1 MLQLPLKRL
10 RFNQISPFASN
21 NKKFR
26 NDIATERL
34 SRQDKDIMELDQD
47 PISIKS
53 DGPTETTTE
62 GRQEVRETG
71 ETTAPLADAV
81 NQLSALLTRVKISD
95 GAESAI
101 PPFDGT
107 YNATQ
112 FFQAFDRKMEDAS
125 MGEQEKLLRLPNY
138 LARQPLELFRKL
150 RMADRSYFQVRQ
162 ILLDIYPESSE
173 ASFAKYFAMKLTG
186 QANLETY
193 YREKTAMGLQLGLPQ
208 EVILE
213 TLTEGLPF
221 NDQRLVR
228 VVPPENLG
236 EWFRLVQRIHGPS
249 VPTTRPRE
257 DQPPTMSGPYH
268 STPRRPGAW
277 NAPLPPSN
285 CKFCG
290 ARHWHSE
297 CRRRPVPTTH
307 EKVRTVQTVPKSPV
321 PIPQQPSASLSIV
334 PYNIYHMLKTHLPNL
349 TLEGHS
355 LHLQTL
361 NGFAKTMGK
370 LSIPLTIGQITRK
383 ENFHV
388 VNAPLPFGILSINN
402 LHKFRLTIDFN
413 KCTISQLG
421 APLSTLSYHF
431 NHVSNV
437 CTYWQCQAMSQ
448 KIFPASQLSAYDNH
462 CVHSLRK
469 THLSTC
475 PFFTKANCLFYMPS
489 NNQTT
494 TTSTY
499 EPVQNAPT
507 QRDNSHTKNIGDHTP
522 LHNSHMTN
530 PHNEL
535 DTHTNTQQNPLPH
548 AYYNTTPNTHYTPQ
562 FTTLLQRYTHIFSQ
576 DKFNVPCLRIPPV
589 KIPTN
594 SEKIITIRPYRVP
607 ICDQQEIRNQIQQML
622 ENGIIEQ
629 SFSPFSSPVTLVTKR
644 DKTKRFCIDY
654 RKVNELISSDVHPL
668 PRIEDILD
676 HLAQAKYFSTADI
689 SSAYWQVPI
698 HPDSRPLLAFATF
711 EGLYQPTRLPFGLKT
726 SPQIYE
732 RAISQVLQRHGLDC
746 VAHYFDDFIIYSNTL
761 EEHQNHLRQFFAF
774 CEAEKLQ
781 LNFAKCEFF
790 KQSINFLGYTI
801 TAGTITPLTRNTDII
816 HAIKQ
821 PHNRKTLQSFLGAV
835 NVYNK
840 FIPEYARLRAPL
852 NNLLKKDVVWNWN
865 EACQEAFIDLKGN
878 LTQHPILHLYKEG
891 LPCQVYCDA
900 STLGIAGILKQV
912 HPDGNVYPAQYFS
925 RTLRP
930 HEKNYS
936 ISELECLAIV
946 ESVEKFRIYLMGRK
960 FTIFS
965 DHHALQWL
973 KTIKNPSGRLFRW
986 SLRLSSYEY
995 EVRYIKGKLQYEADL
1010 LSRNPFCGFLDA
1022 TLIKTHQ
1029 PPPSKESTLTIDRN
1043 GLHTVSRKGVT
1054 KIILPKPL
1062 IQQLLQTV
1070 HTQYNHPGISQM
1082 SRIIST
1088 QYYWQGMS
1096 KDIKQKVKTC
1106 PTCQLTKRP
1115 VGPTYGELSQPPESK
1130 EPFDLLSLDT
1140 IAGFAKYGNTKI
1152 YLHVV
1157 VDHFSRYAWAF
1168 PSKST
1173 STTTYQQ
1180 VLKRVFQD
1188 GSPKRL
1194 LTDRAPAFTS
1204 PKFRSFLLNR
1214 NIHPLI
1220 TTSNNPQAN
1229 GLCERLNATLTG
1241 KLRLLHLENPK
1252 VAWTKLVKKVT
1263 LIYNKTPHSTTGFP
1277 PIYLMFGILPP
1288 EISNHNTPYPDI
1300 DKARKIAH
1308 TRTQNKHLQ
1317 DKNIY
1322 DQRHKQPHFEVGDL
1336 VLVKLYH
1343 HPNTGKL
1350 APYFTGP
1357 HTILEIISPNV
1368 VRIDRPNQPLQRD
1381 TDTIHVN
1388 KLKLYTEKIRYISPP
1403 AVSTYHIKH
1412 NPNYTFPFKHL
1423 TPELFP
1429 TKSLRFK
1436 PTSSEPFRHLDPA
1449 IFATRRFAS
1458 LFPDVKN
1465 CKPDNQLNHITPLPK
1480 DIKQENCEP
1489 TNHSNSTINKS
1500 VKKPTAPS
1508 YGLMGNL
1515 PLAEKPF
1522 DVVARDSILG
1532 LGDYNSTKNCLH
1544 VIVDHHIWAYP
1555 SKSQGKL
1562 MPAFYPEP
1570 YTIISIPSPQT
1581 IEIDKPCQPEN
1592 KHATIVNISK
1602 VKLWDPVTEDN
1613 TEPPFPFQEEEDL
1626 EGCLGVEPNKQ
1637 ASTDSPQVLF
1647 SSIKNTDHPIEPLEK
1662 LLRVS
1667 VDTQTESEPVVFCEV
1682 YQRLLLEQQKLLEL
1696 LEGLEIKPNVVSS
1709 DSNSESSLQN
1719 WKSKDV
1725 KARMLFSQAIELKFL
1740 QPLMNCTSASQM
1752 WQKLLAIH
1760 EQKSEFTI
1768 GLLWQQLFDAR
1779 LTSETISNYI
1789 AKIENISAQISQM
1802 GGTITEDQKVAKIL
1816 NTLPSSMRYFVAAW
1830 ESLDPKAQTLNNLT
1844 ARLLIEETRNQQSG
1858 SSKQDEAL
1866 LHRQART
1873 KPKDTQRFFQDAK
1886 KNTKCHYC
1894 HKIGHW
1900 SRECR
1905 KRLANEKNKSKN
1917 LHDSKGSSS
1926 DYGLIL
1932 CDNQVEPNDIWYA
1945 DSGAS
1950 CSMTFRREWFK
1961 TYTPFTSDHP
1971 IYMGDNSTLLAEG
1984 MGDIEIQAYVD
1995 GGWYNTYIRNVLY
2008 SPQLKKNLYSFS
2020 TSTRRGFN
2028 VIIKHDKLQI
2038 FMDNDLKAVGVRHD
2052 GLYRML
2058 FKVTSSSQGYITSE
2072 NKLQLWHERLAHLPV
2087 ATLREMATKGLVD
2100 GLQPQDLE
2108 GDFFF
2113 CEGCQL
2119 GKAHRKSCYP
2129 SDGKNYQLGEFIY
2142 ADISGPMQTQ
2152 SLSKYL
2158 YFCLFKDYFSG
2169 YRHIYFI
2176 KNKSD
2181 VLDIFKEYATLI
2193 YTQTGNKIK
2202 VLRTDNALE
2211 FKSDNFADLCKR
2223 FGIIHE
2229 FTAPYVHEQIGR
2241 IERDNRTIVE
2251 AARSMLNS
2259 RNLPG
2264 FFWAEACNTATY
2276 ILNRS
2281 ATKQT
2286 PGTTPYELLFGTK
2299 PNVANY
2305 KIFGCNAYMHIPK
2318 ENRKKW
2324 DNKSIKLMFLGYE
2337 NTSKNFRLW
2346 DWKTRKIRISKDV
2359 TFDEK
2364 ATPHSDRES
2373 TKPKEIIFQ
2382 INSAPD
2388 ESPVATTNI
2397 PVQEMLPVSDISS
2410 HPMIT
2415 RSKVSNSQCN
2425 FALADEPSNYIDAIT
2440 SSDSER
2446 WKLAMDEEIDALNKN
2461 KTWTLERLA
2470 DGHKPIGCKWVYK
2483 IKTES
2488 DGTIK
2493 WFKARLVAKGYSQIK
2508 NVDYFDTFSPVV
2520 RYDSLRILLSH
2531 TASERMFLKQFDVKT
2546 AFLNGELEELV
2557 YLEQPEGYKRD
2568 DNSCYRLHKTLYVDD
2583 GIILS
2588 KDKEAI
2594 AIIMDELEH
2603 AFDITS
2609 GSVNFFVGLQIE
2621 QSEDRASIFIHQ
2633 SSYIDKIL
2641 SKFNMAD
2648 CIPASVP
2655 MDPSVILTKQDCPTP
2670 EQKEKMPKFPFR
2682 EAVGSLMFASCV
2694 SRPDIT
2700 YAVSRVSKF
2709 LEYPGPAHCTT
2720 VKNIFRYL
2728 KGTPHMGI
2736 LFTGQDQLVGY
2747 SDSDFAR
2754 DVDSRK
2760 STTGYAF
2767 MMNGGTVSWASQ
2779 RQPIIALST
2788 TESEYIAAC
2797 SAAKELI
2804 WIRRLLQGIGC
2815 DITKETELYID
2826 NQAAIKLVE
2835 NPVFH
2840 KRTKHIDVRYH
2851 FIRSKHEE

>member
-1 MLQLPLKRL
+1 M
-10 RFNQISPFASN
+10 
-21 NKKFR
+21 
-26 NDIATERL
+26 
-34 SRQDKDIMELDQD
+34 
-47 PISIKS
+47 
-53 DGPTETTTE
+53 
-62 GRQEVRETG
+62 
-71 ETTAPLADAV
+71 
-81 NQLSALLTRVKISD
+81 
-95 GAESAI
+95 
-101 PPFDGT
+101 
-107 YNATQ
+107 
-112 FFQAFDRKMEDAS
+112 
-125 MGEQEKLLRLPNY
+125 
-138 LARQPLELFRKL
+138 
-150 RMADRSYFQVRQ
+150 
-162 ILLDIYPESSE
+162 
-173 ASFAKYFAMKLTG
+173 
-186 QANLETY
+186 
-193 YREKTAMGLQLGLPQ
+193 
-208 EVILE
+208 
-213 TLTEGLPF
+213 
-221 NDQRLVR
+221 
-228 VVPPENLG
+228 
-236 EWFRLVQRIHGPS
+236 
-249 VPTTRPRE
+249 
-257 DQPPTMSGPYH
+257 
-268 STPRRPGAW
+268 
-277 NAPLPPSN
+277 
-285 CKFCG
+285 
-290 ARHWHSE
+290 
-297 CRRRPVPTTH
+297 
-307 EKVRTVQTVPKSPV
+307 
-321 PIPQQPSASLSIV
+321 
-334 PYNIYHMLKTHLPNL
+334 
-349 TLEGHS
+349 
-355 LHLQTL
+355 
-361 NGFAKTMGK
+361 
-370 LSIPLTIGQITRK
+370 
-383 ENFHV
+383 
-388 VNAPLPFGILSINN
+388 
-402 LHKFRLTIDFN
+402 
-413 KCTISQLG
+413 
-421 APLSTLSYHF
+421 
-431 NHVSNV
+431 
-437 CTYWQCQAMSQ
+437 
-448 KIFPASQLSAYDNH
+448 
-462 CVHSLRK
+462 
-469 THLSTC
+469 
-475 PFFTKANCLFYMPS
+475 
-489 NNQTT
+489 
-494 TTSTY
+494 
-499 EPVQNAPT
+499 
-507 QRDNSHTKNIGDHTP
+507 
-522 LHNSHMTN
+522 
-530 PHNEL
+530 
-535 DTHTNTQQNPLPH
+535 
-548 AYYNTTPNTHYTPQ
+548 
-562 FTTLLQRYTHIFSQ
+562 
-576 DKFNVPCLRIPPV
+576 
-589 KIPTN
+589 
-594 SEKIITIRPYRVP
+594 
-607 ICDQQEIRNQIQQML
+607 
-622 ENGIIEQ
+622 
-629 SFSPFSSPVTLVTKR
+629 
-644 DKTKRFCIDY
+644 
-654 RKVNELISSDVHPL
+654 
-668 PRIEDILD
+668 
-676 HLAQAKYFSTADI
+676 
-689 SSAYWQVPI
+689 
-698 HPDSRPLLAFATF
+698 
-711 EGLYQPTRLPFGLKT
+711 
-726 SPQIYE
+726 
-732 RAISQVLQRHGLDC
+732 
-746 VAHYFDDFIIYSNTL
+746 
-761 EEHQNHLRQFFAF
+761 
-774 CEAEKLQ
+774 
-781 LNFAKCEFF
+781 
-790 KQSINFLGYTI
+790 
-801 TAGTITPLTRNTDII
+801 
-816 HAIKQ
+816 
-821 PHNRKTLQSFLGAV
+821 
-835 NVYNK
+835 
-840 FIPEYARLRAPL
+840 
-852 NNLLKKDVVWNWN
+852 
-865 EACQEAFIDLKGN
+865 
-878 LTQHPILHLYKEG
+878 
-891 LPCQVYCDA
+891 
-900 STLGIAGILKQV
+900 
-912 HPDGNVYPAQYFS
+912 
-925 RTLRP
+925 
-930 HEKNYS
+930 
-936 ISELECLAIV
+936 
-946 ESVEKFRIYLMGRK
+946 
-960 FTIFS
+960 
-965 DHHALQWL
+965 
-973 KTIKNPSGRLFRW
+973 
-986 SLRLSSYEY
+986 
-995 EVRYIKGKLQYEADL
+995 
-1010 LSRNPFCGFLDA
+1010 
-1022 TLIKTHQ
+1022 
-1029 PPPSKESTLTIDRN
+1029 
-1043 GLHTVSRKGVT
+1043 
-1054 KIILPKPL
+1054 
-1062 IQQLLQTV
+1062 
-1070 HTQYNHPGISQM
+1070 
-1082 SRIIST
+1082 
-1088 QYYWQGMS
+1088 
-1096 KDIKQKVKTC
+1096 
-1106 PTCQLTKRP
+1106 
-1115 VGPTYGELSQPPESK
+1115 
-1130 EPFDLLSLDT
+1130 
-1140 IAGFAKYGNTKI
+1140 
-1152 YLHVV
+1152 
-1157 VDHFSRYAWAF
+1157 
-1168 PSKST
+1168 
-1173 STTTYQQ
+1173 
-1180 VLKRVFQD
+1180 
-1188 GSPKRL
+1188 
-1194 LTDRAPAFTS
+1194 
-1204 PKFRSFLLNR
+1204 
-1214 NIHPLI
+1214 
-1220 TTSNNPQAN
+1220 
-1229 GLCERLNATLTG
+1229 
-1241 KLRLLHLENPK
+1241 
-1252 VAWTKLVKKVT
+1252 
-1263 LIYNKTPHSTTGFP
+1263 
-1277 PIYLMFGILPP
+1277 
-1288 EISNHNTPYPDI
+1288 
-1300 DKARKIAH
+1300 
-1308 TRTQNKHLQ
+1308 
-1317 DKNIY
+1317 
-1322 DQRHKQPHFEVGDL
+1322 
-1336 VLVKLYH
+1336 
-1343 HPNTGKL
+1343 
-1350 APYFTGP
+1350 
-1357 HTILEIISPNV
+1357 
-1368 VRIDRPNQPLQRD
+1368 
-1381 TDTIHVN
+1381 
-1388 KLKLYTEKIRYISPP
+1388 
-1403 AVSTYHIKH
+1403 
-1412 NPNYTFPFKHL
+1412 
-1423 TPELFP
+1423 
-1429 TKSLRFK
+1429 
-1436 PTSSEPFRHLDPA
+1436 
-1449 IFATRRFAS
+1449 
-1458 LFPDVKN
+1458 
-1465 CKPDNQLNHITPLPK
+1465 
-1480 DIKQENCEP
+1480 
-1489 TNHSNSTINKS
+1489 
-1500 VKKPTAPS
+1500 
-1508 YGLMGNL
+1508 
-1515 PLAEKPF
+1515 
-1522 DVVARDSILG
+1522 
-1532 LGDYNSTKNCLH
+1532 
-1544 VIVDHHIWAYP
+1544 
-1555 SKSQGKL
+1555 
-1562 MPAFYPEP
+1562 
-1570 YTIISIPSPQT
+1570 
-1581 IEIDKPCQPEN
+1581 
-1592 KHATIVNISK
+1592 
-1602 VKLWDPVTEDN
+1602 
-1613 TEPPFPFQEEEDL
+1613 
-1626 EGCLGVEPNKQ
+1626 
-1637 ASTDSPQVLF
+1637 
-1647 SSIKNTDHPIEPLEK
+1647 
-1662 LLRVS
+1662 
-1667 VDTQTESEPVVFCEV
+1667 
-1682 YQRLLLEQQKLLEL
+1682 EQQKLLEL

-1725 KARMLFSQAIELKFL
+1725 KARMLLSQAIELKFL

-1768 GLLWQQLFDAR
+1768 GLLWQQFFDAR
-1779 LTSETISNYI
+1779 LTSETISDYI

-1873 KPKDTQRFFQDAK
+1873 KPKDTQRSFQDAK

-1950 CSMTFRREWFK
+1950 CSMTFRLEWFK

-1971 IYMGDNSTLLAEG
+1971 IYLGDNSTLLAEG

-2008 SPQLKKNLYSFS
+2008 SPQLKKNLYSLS

-2108 GDFFF
+2108 GEFFF

-2142 ADISGPMQTQ
+2142 ADICGPMQTQ
-2152 SLSKYL
+2152 SLSKSL

-2223 FGIIHE
+2223 FGIIRE

-2264 FFWAEACNTATY
+2264 YFWAEACNTATY

-2286 PGTTPYELLFGTK
+2286 PGTTPYELFFGTK

-2364 ATPHSDRES
+2364 ATPDRES
-2373 TKPKEIIFQ
+2373 TKPKEIFLQ
-2382 INSAPD
+2382 IGGAPD
-2388 ESPVATTNI
+2388 ESPVATANI
-2397 PVQEMLPVSDISS
+2397 PVQELPPVSDISS

-2415 RSKVSNSQCN
+2415 RSKVSNSKCN
-2425 FALADEPSNYIDAIT
+2425 FALADEPSSYVDAMA

-2488 DGTIK
+2488 DGTIQR
-2493 WFKARLVAKGYSQIK
+2493 FKARLVAKGYSQIK

-2531 TASERMFLKQFDVKT
+2531 AASERILKQFDVKT

-2568 DNSCYRLHKTLYVDD
+2568 DNSCYRLHKSLYGLKQSSRNWNKKFINFLYSHNFKTSDADPCIFIGTHNDSNVILALYVDD

-2603 AFDITS
+2603 AFEITS

-2700 YAVSRVSKF
+2700 YAVSQVSKF

-2736 LFTGQDQLVGY
+2736 LFTGQDQLVGF

-2851 FIRSKHEE
+2851 FIRSKHEEDPEEGETARVMATLTPSECGLLE

>member
-1 MLQLPLKRL
+1 MVKRCLSANKSGTLNVKINNIPIAIHGLIVDGIKQNLLSVGKITQQGHQVIFKQDEVIIITRNHNFKCNNYRNLYSLKIEIDSNPESVTAHAVKTDDTLWHRRLGHLNRYSLKKLGLPSSQEKCETCIKGKSTRRSFQVFSTKEIGELIHSDLSGPIDPPTYDGEIYFQVLIDDYSHFVVVRLLKSKSEAEQNIIDFIKLIKTQHNKKTRKITVDNGKEFSSGNFKQFCRKKGIQIEYTSPYTPQQNGTSERMNRTLIDKVRTKLAETNLPKYLWGEAIYCSAYELNRSPTSANKGIPPASIWYKQNDLSKLKVFGSRAWRLILPKPRKLDARAKSTIMVGYSGSGYRIWDPETDKVMISTDVTFDETLTKFDKEIISDQTEPKRIITESQDEEETPQTSEQSDKEESVTTRSGRIIKPPRYQEDYELYSVYCLFTNGEDPVSYNQAIKQKEWKEAIDKEIQSHEELKTWSSIKLGEKSNIKPIDTKWIFRTKEDGTKKARLVAKGFKMEESSDIMYAPVARMSTIRMLLSHAINKNWEVNQMDFPTWGAYIYSSDDKLIGTGNFDGNMYTLNLSRLPETTHVPNEHCLISKDNSRTAWHRRLGHPCDNKLDLILKNNLLKGLNSINGTLDQCDACSLGKMTKVPYVHTDSNQESYSFEAIYVDLCGPMRINSLGGSKYFLTIVDGFSRRIFVEFLKDKLSAAEVLKKFIVKRENELNSKLKRVRTDNGTEFINKNLETFIESKGIKHELTTPYTPRSNGRVERANRTLLDKGRTLLTDSQLPLH
-10 RFNQISPFASN
+10 FWA
-21 NKKFR
+21 
-26 NDIATERL
+26 E
-34 SRQDKDIMELDQD
+34 
-47 PISIKS
+47 
-53 DGPTETTTE
+53 
-62 GRQEVRETG
+62 
-71 ETTAPLADAV
+71 AV
-81 NQLSALLTRVKISD
+81 NTAAYLYNLTPTTND
-95 GAESAI
+95 
-101 PPFDGT
+101 PDTTP
-107 YNATQ
+107 
-112 FFQAFDRKMEDAS
+112 ME
-125 MGEQEKLLRLPNY
+125 KWK
-138 LARQPLELFRKL
+138 AR
-150 RMADRSYFQVRQ
+150 
-162 ILLDIYPESSE
+162 
-173 ASFAKYFAMKLTG
+173 
-186 QANLETY
+186 
-193 YREKTAMGLQLGLPQ
+193 
-208 EVILE
+208 VILE
-213 TLTEGLPF
+213 TADIHFRENNNVISEEKQSDNNTDTDTYFFIQEDEQLDNHVLSDVDIEEPAPDTMINRQTESSGSDRPQITRTIPKRFDDYVLVTTNETIPKDYDEAIACEDKKHWENAMLEEIQNMYSHQVWELVPRPVNAKVVKSKWVFKISKDQENKNKTYKARLVAMGYKQIPGRDYNESFSPVIKNATLRTILSMAATKDSVIKLFDVNAAYLNGNIENTIFMEQLAYGLPQSGRSWYEKF
-221 NDQRLVR
+221 SQVLHDCGLEKLKSDPCLFKWKNEDKYFYVGIYVDDFITVSDSEDTPNRFINKLRHHLEIKDVTCKGMF
-228 VVPPENLG
+228 LG
-236 EWFRLVQRIHGPS
+236 IKIIQDKEGISLQQSHYVQRILQKYGMENCKE
-249 VPTTRPRE
+249 VPTPGSKEINLDNHIEDDNCDQHTYQEALGMLMFLAVNIRPNIAYITSKLSQYSR
-257 DQPPTMSGPYH
+257 QPKQMHWTAIKGVMRYLRG
-268 STPRRPGAW
+268 TIDLGVKFERGKAGTRRP
-277 NAPLPPSN
+277 L
-285 CKFCG
+285 
-290 ARHWHSE
+290 
-297 CRRRPVPTTH
+297 
-307 EKVRTVQTVPKSPV
+307 
-321 PIPQQPSASLSIV
+321 
-334 PYNIYHMLKTHLPNL
+334 YNGSGND
-349 TLEGHS
+349 S
-355 LHLQTL
+355 
-361 NGFAKTMGK
+361 
-370 LSIPLTIGQITRK
+370 
-383 ENFHV
+383 
-388 VNAPLPFGILSINN
+388 
-402 LHKFRLTIDFN
+402 
-413 KCTISQLG
+413 
-421 APLSTLSYHF
+421 
-431 NHVSNV
+431 
-437 CTYWQCQAMSQ
+437 
-448 KIFPASQLSAYDNH
+448 
-462 CVHSLRK
+462 
-469 THLSTC
+469 
-475 PFFTKANCLFYMPS
+475 CL
-489 NNQTT
+489 
-494 TTSTY
+494 
-499 EPVQNAPT
+499 
-507 QRDNSHTKNIGDHTP
+507 
-522 LHNSHMTN
+522 
-530 PHNEL
+530 
-535 DTHTNTQQNPLPH
+535 
-548 AYYNTTPNTHYTPQ
+548 
-562 FTTLLQRYTHIFSQ
+562 
-576 DKFNVPCLRIPPV
+576 
-589 KIPTN
+589 
-594 SEKIITIRPYRVP
+594 
-607 ICDQQEIRNQIQQML
+607 
-622 ENGIIEQ
+622 
-629 SFSPFSSPVTLVTKR
+629 
-644 DKTKRFCIDY
+644 
-654 RKVNELISSDVHPL
+654 
-668 PRIEDILD
+668 
-676 HLAQAKYFSTADI
+676 
-689 SSAYWQVPI
+689 
-698 HPDSRPLLAFATF
+698 
-711 EGLYQPTRLPFGLKT
+711 
-726 SPQIYE
+726 
-732 RAISQVLQRHGLDC
+732 
-746 VAHYFDDFIIYSNTL
+746 
-761 EEHQNHLRQFFAF
+761 
-774 CEAEKLQ
+774 
-781 LNFAKCEFF
+781 
-790 KQSINFLGYTI
+790 
-801 TAGTITPLTRNTDII
+801 
-816 HAIKQ
+816 
-821 PHNRKTLQSFLGAV
+821 
-835 NVYNK
+835 
-840 FIPEYARLRAPL
+840 
-852 NNLLKKDVVWNWN
+852 
-865 EACQEAFIDLKGN
+865 
-878 LTQHPILHLYKEG
+878 
-891 LPCQVYCDA
+891 
-900 STLGIAGILKQV
+900 
-912 HPDGNVYPAQYFS
+912 
-925 RTLRP
+925 
-930 HEKNYS
+930 
-936 ISELECLAIV
+936 
-946 ESVEKFRIYLMGRK
+946 
-960 FTIFS
+960 
-965 DHHALQWL
+965 
-973 KTIKNPSGRLFRW
+973 
-986 SLRLSSYEY
+986 
-995 EVRYIKGKLQYEADL
+995 
-1010 LSRNPFCGFLDA
+1010 
-1022 TLIKTHQ
+1022 
-1029 PPPSKESTLTIDRN
+1029 
-1043 GLHTVSRKGVT
+1043 
-1054 KIILPKPL
+1054 
-1062 IQQLLQTV
+1062 
-1070 HTQYNHPGISQM
+1070 
-1082 SRIIST
+1082 
-1088 QYYWQGMS
+1088 
-1096 KDIKQKVKTC
+1096 
-1106 PTCQLTKRP
+1106 
-1115 VGPTYGELSQPPESK
+1115 
-1130 EPFDLLSLDT
+1130 
-1140 IAGFAKYGNTKI
+1140 
-1152 YLHVV
+1152 
-1157 VDHFSRYAWAF
+1157 
-1168 PSKST
+1168 
-1173 STTTYQQ
+1173 
-1180 VLKRVFQD
+1180 
-1188 GSPKRL
+1188 
-1194 LTDRAPAFTS
+1194 
-1204 PKFRSFLLNR
+1204 
-1214 NIHPLI
+1214 
-1220 TTSNNPQAN
+1220 
-1229 GLCERLNATLTG
+1229 
-1241 KLRLLHLENPK
+1241 
-1252 VAWTKLVKKVT
+1252 
-1263 LIYNKTPHSTTGFP
+1263 
-1277 PIYLMFGILPP
+1277 
-1288 EISNHNTPYPDI
+1288 
-1300 DKARKIAH
+1300 
-1308 TRTQNKHLQ
+1308 
-1317 DKNIY
+1317 
-1322 DQRHKQPHFEVGDL
+1322 
-1336 VLVKLYH
+1336 
-1343 HPNTGKL
+1343 
-1350 APYFTGP
+1350 
-1357 HTILEIISPNV
+1357 
-1368 VRIDRPNQPLQRD
+1368 
-1381 TDTIHVN
+1381 
-1388 KLKLYTEKIRYISPP
+1388 
-1403 AVSTYHIKH
+1403 
-1412 NPNYTFPFKHL
+1412 
-1423 TPELFP
+1423 
-1429 TKSLRFK
+1429 
-1436 PTSSEPFRHLDPA
+1436 
-1449 IFATRRFAS
+1449 
-1458 LFPDVKN
+1458 
-1465 CKPDNQLNHITPLPK
+1465 
-1480 DIKQENCEP
+1480 
-1489 TNHSNSTINKS
+1489 
-1500 VKKPTAPS
+1500 
-1508 YGLMGNL
+1508 
-1515 PLAEKPF
+1515 
-1522 DVVARDSILG
+1522 
-1532 LGDYNSTKNCLH
+1532 
-1544 VIVDHHIWAYP
+1544 
-1555 SKSQGKL
+1555 
-1562 MPAFYPEP
+1562 
-1570 YTIISIPSPQT
+1570 
-1581 IEIDKPCQPEN
+1581 
-1592 KHATIVNISK
+1592 
-1602 VKLWDPVTEDN
+1602 
-1613 TEPPFPFQEEEDL
+1613 
-1626 EGCLGVEPNKQ
+1626 
-1637 ASTDSPQVLF
+1637 
-1647 SSIKNTDHPIEPLEK
+1647 
-1662 LLRVS
+1662 
-1667 VDTQTESEPVVFCEV
+1667 
-1682 YQRLLLEQQKLLEL
+1682 
-1696 LEGLEIKPNVVSS
+1696 
-1709 DSNSESSLQN
+1709 
-1719 WKSKDV
+1719 
-1725 KARMLFSQAIELKFL
+1725 
-1740 QPLMNCTSASQM
+1740 
-1752 WQKLLAIH
+1752 
-1760 EQKSEFTI
+1760 
-1768 GLLWQQLFDAR
+1768 
-1779 LTSETISNYI
+1779 
-1789 AKIENISAQISQM
+1789 
-1802 GGTITEDQKVAKIL
+1802 
-1816 NTLPSSMRYFVAAW
+1816 
-1830 ESLDPKAQTLNNLT
+1830 
-1844 ARLLIEETRNQQSG
+1844 NQQSG

-1866 LHRQART
+1866 LHRQAQT
-1873 KPKDTQRFFQDAK
+1873 KPKDTQRSFQDAK

-1971 IYMGDNSTLLAEG
+1971 IYLGDNSTLLAEG

-1995 GGWYNTYIRNVLY
+1995 GGCYNTYIRNVLY
-2008 SPQLKKNLYSFS
+2008 SPQLKKKLYSLS

-2142 ADISGPMQTQ
+2142 ADICGPMQTQ

-2286 PGTTPYELLFGTK
+2286 PGTTPYELFFGTK

-2364 ATPHSDRES
+2364 ATTHSDRES

-2488 DGTIK
+2488 DGTIQR
-2493 WFKARLVAKGYSQIK
+2493 FKARLVAKGYSQIK

-2531 TASERMFLKQFDVKT
+2531 AASERMFLKQFDVKT

-2568 DNSCYRLHKTLYVDD
+2568 DNSCYRLHKSLYGLRQSSRNWNKKFTNFLYSHNFKSSDADPCIFIGTHNDSNVILALYVDD

-2700 YAVSRVSKF
+2700 HAVSQVSKF
-2709 LEYPGPAHCTT
+2709 LEYPGPAYCTT

-2760 STTGYAF
+2760 NTTGYAF

-2826 NQAAIKLVE
+2826 NQAAIKLVK

-2851 FIRSKHEE
+2851 FIRSKHEEGELKVHHVCSSEQLADKPLPRNKFHYLRGLLNILDREEVLALICVFDIVENPPVSEKYAALKERLLLRFGRSRQVRTAQVSETKPIADQRPSIILVELSKPPPSQHCDPCTPTSNSLQHLEQTAFPRDMNITTTAPVTTVHNVEDNNSSSTLTSPNSSLSNSSSLDSSSFCSNPPSNTISCPPETVFSTPVHNDNPLPQQPPSHEEPLPQQPPSHEEPLPQQPPSHEEPLPQQPPSHEGPLPQQPPSHEEPLPQQPPSHEEPLPPSCEQKHPLFLKETNNAAATTPLHLQPAQTSVPQPLQPQNTLQQSLPPIESRVTTSPIPIAPQVLSATTPIAEQPIVSLQANKMVATHYIRTTFEKDRCLPQAPKTRSQPNKAPYQEFPLRLHRIFKDPTGGGVV

>member
-1 MLQLPLKRL
+1 MCPLCPVKVDVKTKRHFDGQGDLYSYRSSISFGLATLQLNTFLADWEDSIRFRPRLMRAISMKPWSLGLAGWESHLGHLWNVLIFPLNLSILRCPVRNLEIAVCSSLGRQTEDRREDLEAMGAVIYIFRDRLQDSTAVSKPRLPSKMTMSQLTTIRQQSRSSRRKRKDLKLLRTEFQDSGGILDRSTSNPCQQDVSNIRRSYKRRAIQHFLTKSDISSGKNNTKGNRRPIRRQHLNRSTNRKRSCDHLSTNQKETESWCKIEKEEWAVVHSLSPSSDLVLFSSFLSSNPVAFHFQTPSRVLIIPNCMLQLPLKRL

-26 NDIATERL
+26 NDIATDRL
-34 SRQDKDIMELDQD
+34 SRQDKEMELNQDQDIMELNQD
-47 PISIKS
+47 PIGVKS

-150 RMADRSYFQVRQ
+150 RLADRSYFQVRQ
-162 ILLDIYPESSE
+162 ILLDLYPESSE

-257 DQPPTMSGPYH
+257 DQPPPMSGPYH

-321 PIPQQPSASLSIV
+321 PIPQQPS
-334 PYNIYHMLKTHLPNL
+334 
-349 TLEGHS
+349 
-355 LHLQTL
+355 
-361 NGFAKTMGK
+361 
-370 LSIPLTIGQITRK
+370 
-383 ENFHV
+383 
-388 VNAPLPFGILSINN
+388 
-402 LHKFRLTIDFN
+402 
-413 KCTISQLG
+413 
-421 APLSTLSYHF
+421 
-431 NHVSNV
+431 
-437 CTYWQCQAMSQ
+437 
-448 KIFPASQLSAYDNH
+448 
-462 CVHSLRK
+462 
-469 THLSTC
+469 
-475 PFFTKANCLFYMPS
+475 
-489 NNQTT
+489 
-494 TTSTY
+494 
-499 EPVQNAPT
+499 
-507 QRDNSHTKNIGDHTP
+507 DHTP

-676 HLAQAKYFSTADI
+676 RLAQAKYFSTADI

-1088 QYYWQGMS
+1088 QYYWQ
-1096 KDIKQKVKTC
+1096 
-1106 PTCQLTKRP
+1106 

-1180 VLKRVFQD
+1180 
-1188 GSPKRL
+1188 SP
-1194 LTDRAPAFTS
+1194 PAFTS

-1429 TKSLRFK
+1429 TELLRFK

-1489 TNHSNSTINKS
+1489 TNHSNSTIK
-1500 VKKPTAPS
+1500 
-1508 YGLMGNL
+1508 
-1515 PLAEKPF
+1515 
-1522 DVVARDSILG
+1522 
-1532 LGDYNSTKNCLH
+1532 
-1544 VIVDHHIWAYP
+1544 
-1555 SKSQGKL
+1555 
-1562 MPAFYPEP
+1562 
-1570 YTIISIPSPQT
+1570 
-1581 IEIDKPCQPEN
+1581 
-1592 KHATIVNISK
+1592 
-1602 VKLWDPVTEDN
+1602 
-1613 TEPPFPFQEEEDL
+1613 
-1626 EGCLGVEPNKQ
+1626 
-1637 ASTDSPQVLF
+1637 
-1647 SSIKNTDHPIEPLEK
+1647 
-1662 LLRVS
+1662 
-1667 VDTQTESEPVVFCEV
+1667 
-1682 YQRLLLEQQKLLEL
+1682 
-1696 LEGLEIKPNVVSS
+1696 
-1709 DSNSESSLQN
+1709 
-1719 WKSKDV
+1719 KDV
-1725 KARMLFSQAIELKFL
+1725 SNIRRSYKRRAIQHFL
-1740 QPLMNCTSASQM
+1740 
-1752 WQKLLAIH
+1752 
-1760 EQKSEFTI
+1760 
-1768 GLLWQQLFDAR
+1768 
-1779 LTSETISNYI
+1779 
-1789 AKIENISAQISQM
+1789 
-1802 GGTITEDQKVAKIL
+1802 
-1816 NTLPSSMRYFVAAW
+1816 
-1830 ESLDPKAQTLNNLT
+1830 
-1844 ARLLIEETRNQQSG
+1844 
-1858 SSKQDEAL
+1858 
-1866 LHRQART
+1866 T
-1873 KPKDTQRFFQDAK
+1873 K
-1886 KNTKCHYC
+1886 
-1894 HKIGHW
+1894 
-1900 SRECR
+1900 
-1905 KRLANEKNKSKN
+1905 
-1917 LHDSKGSSS
+1917 
-1926 DYGLIL
+1926 
-1932 CDNQVEPNDIWYA
+1932 
-1945 DSGAS
+1945 
-1950 CSMTFRREWFK
+1950 
-1961 TYTPFTSDHP
+1961 
-1971 IYMGDNSTLLAEG
+1971 
-1984 MGDIEIQAYVD
+1984 
-1995 GGWYNTYIRNVLY
+1995 
-2008 SPQLKKNLYSFS
+2008 
-2020 TSTRRGFN
+2020 
-2028 VIIKHDKLQI
+2028 
-2038 FMDNDLKAVGVRHD
+2038 
-2052 GLYRML
+2052 
-2058 FKVTSSSQGYITSE
+2058 
-2072 NKLQLWHERLAHLPV
+2072 
-2087 ATLREMATKGLVD
+2087 
-2100 GLQPQDLE
+2100 
-2108 GDFFF
+2108 
-2113 CEGCQL
+2113 
-2119 GKAHRKSCYP
+2119 
-2129 SDGKNYQLGEFIY
+2129 
-2142 ADISGPMQTQ
+2142 
-2152 SLSKYL
+2152 
-2158 YFCLFKDYFSG
+2158 
-2169 YRHIYFI
+2169 
-2176 KNKSD
+2176 
-2181 VLDIFKEYATLI
+2181 
-2193 YTQTGNKIK
+2193 
-2202 VLRTDNALE
+2202 
-2211 FKSDNFADLCKR
+2211 
-2223 FGIIHE
+2223 
-2229 FTAPYVHEQIGR
+2229 
-2241 IERDNRTIVE
+2241 
-2251 AARSMLNS
+2251 
-2259 RNLPG
+2259 
-2264 FFWAEACNTATY
+2264 
-2276 ILNRS
+2276 
-2281 ATKQT
+2281 
-2286 PGTTPYELLFGTK
+2286 
-2299 PNVANY
+2299 
-2305 KIFGCNAYMHIPK
+2305 
-2318 ENRKKW
+2318 
-2324 DNKSIKLMFLGYE
+2324 
-2337 NTSKNFRLW
+2337 
-2346 DWKTRKIRISKDV
+2346 
-2359 TFDEK
+2359 
-2364 ATPHSDRES
+2364 
-2373 TKPKEIIFQ
+2373 
-2382 INSAPD
+2382 
-2388 ESPVATTNI
+2388 
-2397 PVQEMLPVSDISS
+2397 SDISS
-2410 HPMIT
+2410 GKNNTKGNRRPIRRQHLNRSTNRKRSCDHLSTNQKETESWCKIEKEEWAVVHSLSPSSDLVVISLST
-2415 RSKVSNSQCN
+2415 RSLVHEAFSIIGRQPDLQAWIFGTGLEDDELAILASAKSRIYRYFVQVGLGEAIEDPSSPGRGFSRARRTNASILSQLSNSEDDRLLRRVQRN
-2425 FALADEPSNYIDAIT
+2425 LY
-2440 SSDSER
+2440 
-2446 WKLAMDEEIDALNKN
+2446 EILRSHHATQGNGVHHTDRKDVWVTH
-2461 KTWTLERLA
+2461 TWTPA
-2470 DGHKPIGCKWVYK
+2470 DTLRGPIKGTHWLNDLRDVLFGPYK
-2483 IKTES
+2483 VTRS
-2488 DGTIK
+2488 DVTYEVVEPLDRTRQKRG
-2493 WFKARLVAKGYSQIK
+2493 LVHI
-2508 NVDYFDTFSPVV
+2508 
-2520 RYDSLRILLSH
+2520 LRMNLS
-2531 TASERMFLKQFDVKT
+2531 R
-2546 AFLNGELEELV
+2546 
-2557 YLEQPEGYKRD
+2557 EG
-2568 DNSCYRLHKTLYVDD
+2568 
-2583 GIILS
+2583 LS
-2588 KDKEAI
+2588 KPLVLDRHDPGDQDKWWYPHSVCGTCYQG
-2594 AIIMDELEH
+2594 LLQWK
-2603 AFDITS
+2603 S
-2609 GSVNFFVGLQIE
+2609 G
-2621 QSEDRASIFIHQ
+2621 
-2633 SSYIDKIL
+2633 K
-2641 SKFNMAD
+2641 SKGMPFG
-2648 CIPASVP
+2648 VP
-2655 MDPSVILTKQDCPTP
+2655 MVWREPKNHHGDCYFCVCKITGLNSKKKQTN
-2670 EQKEKMPKFPFR
+2670 FY
-2682 EAVGSLMFASCV
+2682 
-2694 SRPDIT
+2694 PDIPS
-2700 YAVSRVSKF
+2700 A
-2709 LEYPGPAHCTT
+2709 
-2720 VKNIFRYL
+2720 
-2728 KGTPHMGI
+2728 
-2736 LFTGQDQLVGY
+2736 
-2747 SDSDFAR
+2747 
-2754 DVDSRK
+2754 
-2760 STTGYAF
+2760 
-2767 MMNGGTVSWASQ
+2767 
-2779 RQPIIALST
+2779 RQPIPHDL
-2788 TESEYIAAC
+2788 
-2797 SAAKELI
+2797 
-2804 WIRRLLQGIGC
+2804 
-2815 DITKETELYID
+2815 
-2826 NQAAIKLVE
+2826 E
-2835 NPVFH
+2835 NPIPIPKTVQESYIKKDDQHTAFADAHQLEDLVFISNESGIPH
-2840 KRTKHIDVRYH
+2840 LFANKIATNIYLK
-2851 FIRSKHEE
+2851 